1 MKSPRRTPSRSKP
14 TPAALTYFEVS
25 SSGTISYP
33 GMAEPKT
40 SADVFQCVSPSD
52 IHSTSKLI
60 DQVES
65 CQPLAWYFTELAAS
79 RLEDIEAELDDQDSG
94 LGLMARRRLAILAAA
109 LRHDPD
115 TGWCDWVKHEGDPG
129 LASFKEHIQDW
140 LDEDIDWD
148 ESDYFDASWSGQSA
162 CLAFFS
168 DVDFAV
174 RKALGIVIIEGEHPG
189 SSYYA
194 AELRSDI
201 AQANL
206 KAHEL
211 GLDFRFRAEGEGIP
225 ADQLLNPGGSCQGV
239 RS

>member
-14 TPAALTYFEVS
+14 TAAALTYFEVS

-33 GMAEPKT
+33 GITEPKKR
-40 SADVFQCVSPSD
+40 ADVFQDVSPRL
-52 IHSTSKLI
+52 IHSTGELI
-60 DQVES
+60 TEVKS
-65 CQPLAWYFTELAAS
+65 CQPLAWHFTELAAS
-79 RLEDIEAELDDQDSG
+79 RLEDIEAELDDDDSG
-94 LGLMARRRLAILAAA
+94 LGLMARRRLAILAVA
-109 LRHDPD
+109 LRDDPD
-115 TGWCDWVKHEGDPG
+115 DGWRDWVKHEGDLG

-140 LDEDIDWD
+140 LDEDIDWN
-148 ESDYFDASWSGQSA
+148 ESDYFDAGWSGQSA

-174 RKALGIVIIEGEHPG
+174 RKALGVVIIEGEHPG

-211 GLDFRFRAEGEGIP
+211 GLDFRFRAKGDGLP
-225 ADQLLNPGGSCQGV
+225 AGQLLNPGSSCQGV
-239 RS
+239 TS